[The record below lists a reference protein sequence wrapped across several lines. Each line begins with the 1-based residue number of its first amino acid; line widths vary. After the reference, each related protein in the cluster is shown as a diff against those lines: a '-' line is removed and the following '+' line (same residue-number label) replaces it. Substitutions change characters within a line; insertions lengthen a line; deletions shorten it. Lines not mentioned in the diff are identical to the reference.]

1 MDMLKPVGPPRA
13 AFLRRGASRL
23 TRPGGNL
30 VVMDASF
37 NPMTVAHEAM
47 LNRASDAC
55 RAGEALLLLSH
66 ANVDKSV
73 YGATLAQRLAMLD
86 HYAESSR
93 NLSVAG
99 CSHARFV
106 DKAHALGP
114 LYPKSTVLYFVVGYD
129 TLLRLFDPRYYSN
142 FRDELSAFFAGA
154 RVVAANRA
162 NTDPDALRRLR
173 TSPELR
179 RIFRQNPFHRPGR
192 QSFAHV
198 LHGSQGAQ
206 ESRRAD
212 RSPCSVPNRG
222 SHRCAGPVW
231 RLKARPGVS
240 ERPQCLFRADNLE
253 PENPHK
259 DSLEART

>member
-1 MDMLKPVGPPRA
+1 MQIDPKILRELGAFMDALEPDGPPRA
-13 AFLRRGASRL
+13 AFLRRAASRL

-47 LNRASDAC
+47 LKQASDTC

-66 ANVDKSV
+66 ANVDKAV

-86 HYAESSR
+86 HYAASFR

-106 DKAHALGP
+106 DKARALAP
-114 LYPKSTVLYFVVGYD
+114 LYPKSTGLFFVVGYD

-142 FRDELSAFFAGA
+142 LTDELAAFFAVA

-162 NTDPDALRRLR
+162 NTDPDAMQRLK
-173 TSPELR
+173 TSPEYGAFCD
-179 RIFRQNPFHRPGR
+179 RIHIIGLDD
-192 QSFAHV
+192 AHSRMSSTEV
-198 LHGSQGAQ
+198 RTLKKTDAGIGHLVPSRIAEAIDALHLY
-206 ESRRAD
+206 RA
-212 RSPCSVPNRG
+212 
-222 SHRCAGPVW
+222 
-231 RLKARPGVS
+231 
-240 ERPQCLFRADNLE
+240 
-253 PENPHK
+253 
-259 DSLEART
+259 